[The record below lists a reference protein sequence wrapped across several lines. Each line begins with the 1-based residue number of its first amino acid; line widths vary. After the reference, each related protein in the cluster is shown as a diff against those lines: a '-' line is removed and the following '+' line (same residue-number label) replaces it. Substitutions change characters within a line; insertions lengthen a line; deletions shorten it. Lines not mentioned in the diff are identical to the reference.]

1 MAIPDFDF
9 QTEDYSAI
17 AQEVVSKLTAELEDA
32 EVAAYDARD
41 AVFDAEADMF
51 ADAIEASQ
59 QPGLTLEE
67 STEVMAGLSNRHR
80 LKLAE
85 KQNAETNLVIT
96 ETAVISEKSRFNL
109 AKRDVLTQDVAN
121 EGKRLIMSTERGK
134 LIDEKT
140 LGLALQGVTQQVLN
154 SREFNVIQLEMEKTE
169 AIIQGTVA
177 DIEAIRSST
186 ETKMLRAR
194 DAALKAAGV
203 DGSYENVI

>member
-17 AQEVVSKLTAELEDA
+17 AQEVVSKLMAELEDA

-51 ADAIEASQ
+51 ADAIGASQ

>member
-1 MAIPDFDF
+1 MPSDYDF

-17 AQEVVSKLTAELEDA
+17 AQDVVANVTAELEDA
-32 EVAAYDARD
+32 ETAAYDARD

-121 EGKRLIMSTERGK
+121 ESKRLIMSVERGK

-154 SREFNVIQLEMEKTE
+154 SREFDVIQLEMEKTE
-169 AIIQGTVA
+169 AIIAGTVA